1 MFPIKMRRISV
12 LCLVLFSLRALDAKV
27 NATQIAAYT
36 TIAVNALTIKKTVSS
51 AVHVWKVTK
60 HGTAKVVRKVVGK

>member
-1 MFPIKMRRISV
+1 MRRISI
-12 LCLVLFSLRALDAKV
+12 LCLILFSLRSADAKV

-60 HGTAKVVRKVVGK
+60 HGTAKVAKKIAGR